1 MGLFGNMKN
10 YNELVRWSIKRD
22 FEGATFKRLQEQKKR
37 DNGER
42 RIAKIEDSSF
52 YAPFRRFLVGRLVRI
67 IKSGYGGGYW
77 VEFVFEQDR
86 EKLINA
92 AGWSNEKRQFL
103 LDGVKFK

>member
-1 MGLFGNMKN
+1 MKN

-22 FEGATFKRLQEQKKR
+22 FEGATFKRLKEKKKR

-42 RIAKIEDSSF
+42 RIADVSESSA
-52 YAPFRRFLVGRLVRI
+52 YAKYRRFLVGRLVRI